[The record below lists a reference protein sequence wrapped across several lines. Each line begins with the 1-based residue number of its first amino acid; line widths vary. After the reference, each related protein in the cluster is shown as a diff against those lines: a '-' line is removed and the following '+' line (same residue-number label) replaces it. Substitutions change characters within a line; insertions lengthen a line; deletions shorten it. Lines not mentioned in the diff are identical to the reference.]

1 MPDNEK
7 ETKMTATISEA
18 DTLCLTAPDGKEFCV
33 PRSRVGELFHVPA
46 KTDSSGLPWR
56 VFRIMSEFVSGFEF
70 LRQYDKAVSIFGT
83 ARCNAGDEVYKEAEK
98 LGYLLAQDGFA
109 VITGGGPG
117 VMEAAN
123 KGAYDAKGTSVGIN
137 IKLPSEQHINHYVKE
152 SESFKYFFTRKVMLS
167 AASQVYIYFPG
178 GYGTLDEFFELLTL
192 IQTKK
197 ISPIPVILIRK
208 SFWEPL
214 IGFLREE
221 MFRKNGMINEDDL
234 ELFFVVDTAE
244 EAHNFII
251 NALEKGKEHL
261 HAKSA

>member
-1 MPDNEK
+1 MSNQELETPLRTTAEK
-7 ETKMTATISEA
+7 A
-18 DTLCLTAPDGKEFCV
+18 DTLCFTAPDGKEFCV

-56 VFRIMSEFVSGFEF
+56 VFRIMSEFVAGFEF

-123 KGAYDAKGTSVGIN
+123 KGASDAKGISVGIN
-137 IKLPSEQHINHYVKE
+137 IKLPFEQHVNHYVKE

-178 GYGTLDEFFELLTL
+178 GYGTLDELFELLTL
-192 IQTKK
+192 IQTQK
-197 ISPIPVILIRK
+197 ISPIPVILIQK

-214 IGFLREE
+214 IGWLREE
-221 MFRKNGMINEDDL
+221 VFRKSGAINEGDL
-234 ELFFVVDTAE
+234 DLFFVVDTAE
-244 EAHNFII
+244 EAHGFIF
-251 NALEKGKEHL
+251 NALEKGKQHI
-261 HAKSA
+261 HKK